1 MFQTDPFSLIVLLV
15 GLSLL
20 PFVAMVATSYL
31 KIVVVMSL
39 IRNALGIQS
48 IPPNMVVNALA
59 MILTFYIMAPL
70 MGESWNIA
78 KTEIA
83 KVSGAPSAAGQ
94 SASWTIAPLGAA
106 TTNSSQAVGS
116 PSRASASQVPG
127 PAIPLS
133 SVPAAKQPN
142 VLFETDAIA
151 KAAEPF
157 RAFLAKHTTPRE
169 RAFFVNTAE
178 QLWGKDGEPA
188 KVDSESFYVLLP
200 AFCVSELTKAFQ
212 IGFLVYLP
220 FIAIDIIVSNI
231 LLAMGMMM
239 VSPVTISLP
248 FKLLLFV
255 MVNGWTLLIQGL
267 VKGYMI

>member
-1 MFQTDPFSLIVLLV
+1 MFQTNPFSLIILLV

-48 IPPNMVVNALA
+48 IPPNMVINALA
-59 MILTFYIMAPL
+59 MILTFYIMAPM
-70 MGESWNIA
+70 MGESWEIA
-78 KTEIA
+78 KTELA
-83 KVSGAPSAAGQ
+83 KTQSAAN
-94 SASWTIAPLGAA
+94 AAAA
-106 TTNSSQAVGS
+106 TPNSQLPTTNYQLPTTSSF
-116 PSRASASQVPG
+116 
-127 PAIPLS
+127 L
-133 SVPAAKQPN
+133 
-142 VLFETDAIA
+142 ETDAIA

-157 RAFLAKHTTPRE
+157 RDFLSKHTADRE
-169 RAFFVNTAE
+169 RAFFINTAE
-178 QLWGKDGEPA
+178 RLWAKTPDEPA
-188 KVDSESFYVLLP
+188 QIDPESFYILIP
-200 AFCVSELTKAFQ
+200 SFCVSELTKAFQ

-255 MVNGWTLLIQGL
+255 MVNGWTLLVQGL
-267 VKGYMI
+267 IRGYVI

>member
-1 MFQTDPFSLIVLLV
+1 MFQTDPFSLIILFV

-20 PFVAMVATSYL
+20 PFLAMIATSYL

-48 IPPNMVVNALA
+48 IPPNMVVNAIA
-59 MILTFYIMAPL
+59 MILTFYIMAPIA
-70 MGESWNIA
+70 GESW
-78 KTEIA
+78 EIA
-83 KVSGAPSAAGQ
+83 STELAR
-94 SASWTIAPLGAA
+94 TR
-106 TTNSSQAVGS
+106 T
-116 PSRASASQVPG
+116 
-127 PAIPLS
+127 
-133 SVPAAKQPN
+133 PAAAAEAAAEAGTPDGIF
-142 VLFETDAIA
+142 FETDAIA
-151 KAAEPF
+151 AAAEPF
-157 RAFLAKHTTPRE
+157 RRFLSEHTAMRE

-178 QLWGKDGEPA
+178 TLWGHDDEPA
-188 KVDSESFYVLLP
+188 IVDPESFYILIP

-255 MVNGWTLLIQGL
+255 MVDGWTLLIQGL
-267 VKGYMI
+267 VRGYLL

>member
-1 MFQTDPFSLIVLLV
+1 MFQTDPFSLIVLFV

-20 PFVAMVATSYL
+20 PFVAMIATSYL

-48 IPPNMVVNALA
+48 IPPNMVLNALA
-59 MILTFYIMAPL
+59 MILTFFIMAPVAS
-70 MGESWNIA
+70 E
-78 KTEIA
+78 
-83 KVSGAPSAAGQ
+83 
-94 SASWTIAPLGAA
+94 SWTIARTELANPA
-106 TTNSSQAVGS
+106 
-116 PSRASASQVPG
+116 ASAAAARAAG
-127 PAIPLS
+127 EAPADG
-133 SVPAAKQPN
+133 
-142 VLFETDAIA
+142 FFFDTDALG

-157 RAFLAKHTTPRE
+157 REFLSAHTSARE

-178 QLWGKDGEPA
+178 TLWGHDDEPA
-188 KVDSESFYVLLP
+188 IVDPESFWILLP

-255 MVNGWTLLIQGL
+255 MVDGWTLLIQGL
-267 VKGYMI
+267 VRGYLL

>member
-1 MFQTDPFSLIVLLV
+1 MFQTDPFSLIVLFV

-48 IPPNMVVNALA
+48 IPPNMVLNALA
-59 MILTFYIMAPL
+59 MILTFYIMSPM
-70 MGESWNIA
+70 MGESWEA
-78 KTEIA
+78 LSESRK
-83 KVSGAPSAAGQ
+83 AASRQAAAQQAAQ
-94 SASWTIAPLGAA
+94 SADKG
-106 TTNSSQAVGS
+106 
-116 PSRASASQVPG
+116 
-127 PAIPLS
+127 
-133 SVPAAKQPN
+133 
-142 VLFETDAIA
+142 AIA
-151 KAAEPF
+151 HSPPVFDVSTADMEKAAEPF
-157 RAFLAKHTTPRE
+157 RRFLSSHTSERE
-169 RAFFVNTAE
+169 RAFFVSTAE
-178 QLWGKDGEPA
+178 RLWSKEEGKLA
-188 KVDSESFYVLLP
+188 VVDHESFYILIP
-200 AFCVSELTKAFQ
+200 SFCVSELTKAFQ

-220 FIAIDIIVSNI
+220 FIASDIIVSNI

-267 VKGYMI
+267 VRGYMI

>member
-1 MFQTDPFSLIVLLV
+1 MFQTDPFSLIVLFI

-48 IPPNMVVNALA
+48 IPPNMVINALA
-59 MILTFYIMAPL
+59 MILTFYIMAP
-70 MGESWNIA
+70 MMSESWNIA

-83 KVSGAPSAAGQ
+83 KTSGKATAQQQPAN
-94 SASWTIAPLGAA
+94 WTIAPLQSIAATNAPAVQAASAAAGQVASPQNVLQTSAGPAA
-106 TTNSSQAVGS
+106 TTN
-116 PSRASASQVPG
+116 
-127 PAIPLS
+127 I
-133 SVPAAKQPN
+133 
-142 VLFETDAIA
+142 LFETEAVA

-157 RAFLAKHTTPRE
+157 RAFLSKHTTPRE

-178 QLWGKDGEPA
+178 QLWGKDGESA
-188 KVDSESFYVLLP
+188 KVDSESFYILIP

-267 VKGYMI
+267 IRGYVI

>member
-1 MFQTDPFSLIVLLV
+1 MFQTDPFSLIILLV

-20 PFVAMVATSYL
+20 PFVAMVSTCYL

-48 IPPNMVVNALA
+48 IPPNMVINALA
-59 MILTFYIMAPL
+59 MILTFYIMAPVAS
-70 MGESWNIA
+70 ESWNIA
-78 KTEIA
+78 KTELA
-83 KVSGAPSAAGQ
+83 RSRQAVVGAPAPAGAGAPAQAA
-94 SASWTIAPLGAA
+94 AA
-106 TTNSSQAVGS
+106 Q
-116 PSRASASQVPG
+116 
-127 PAIPLS
+127 
-133 SVPAAKQPN
+133 PAAAQPAKGTSGGWW
-142 VLFETDAIA
+142 FETDAIS
-151 KAAEPF
+151 KAAQPF
-157 RAFLAKHTTPRE
+157 REFLSKHTSDRE

-178 QLWGKDGEPA
+178 RLWAKGEDEPA
-188 KVDSESFYVLLP
+188 TVDPESFYILIP
-200 AFCVSELTKAFQ
+200 SFCVSELTKALQ

-267 VKGYMI
+267 IRGYVI

>member
-1 MFQTDPFSLIVLLV
+1 MFQTDPFTLIVLFV

-48 IPPNMVVNALA
+48 IPPNIVVNALA
-59 MILTFYIMAPL
+59 MILTFYIMAP
-70 MGESWNIA
+70 MCSESWQIA
-78 KTEIA
+78 KTELA
-83 KVSGAPSAAGQ
+83 ARSAAVP
-94 SASWTIAPLGAA
+94 TAA
-106 TTNSSQAVGS
+106 
-116 PSRASASQVPG
+116 
-127 PAIPLS
+127 
-133 SVPAAKQPN
+133 PAAGSEGASGLDTEA
-142 VLFETDAIA
+142 VAR
-151 KAAEPF
+151 AAEPF
-157 RAFLAKHTTPRE
+157 RAFLSSHTSERE
-169 RAFFVNTAE
+169 RAFFVRTAE

-188 KVDSESFYVLLP
+188 EVDHESFYILIP
-200 AFCVSELTKAFQ
+200 SFCVSELTKAFQ

-255 MVNGWTLLIQGL
+255 MVDGWTILIQGL
-267 VKGYMI
+267 VRGYML

>member
-1 MFQTDPFSLIVLLV
+1 MFQTNPFSLIVLFI

-20 PFVAMVATSYL
+20 PFVALIATSYL

-48 IPPNMVVNALA
+48 IPPNMVINALA
-59 MILTFYIMAPL
+59 MILTFFIMAPVAS
-70 MGESWNIA
+70 ESWSI
-78 KTEIA
+78 
-83 KVSGAPSAAGQ
+83 VQSRAASRQPASQ
-94 SASWTIAPLGAA
+94 STQVA
-106 TTNSSQAVGS
+106 NSS
-116 PSRASASQVPG
+116 PPG
-127 PAIPLS
+127 PATLGIEVS
-133 SVPAAKQPN
+133 DWTA
-142 VLFETDAIA
+142 
-151 KAAEPF
+151 AAEPF
-157 RAFLAKHTTPRE
+157 RKWLSAHTADRE
-169 RAFFVNTAE
+169 RAFFVHTAE
-178 QLWGKDGEPA
+178 RLWAKNDDEPA
-188 KVDSESFYVLLP
+188 VIDPESFAILIP
-200 AFCVSELTKAFQ
+200 SFCVSELTKSFQ

-267 VKGYMI
+267 VRGYVL